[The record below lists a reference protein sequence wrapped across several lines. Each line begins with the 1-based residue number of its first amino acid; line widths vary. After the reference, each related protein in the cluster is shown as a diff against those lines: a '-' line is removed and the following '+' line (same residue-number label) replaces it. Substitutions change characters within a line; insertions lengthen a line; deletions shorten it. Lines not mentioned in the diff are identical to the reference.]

1 MYKLKINLFDCTIRI
16 PPETVA
22 ALGMPE
28 EVTFLY
34 NRDKAVLAVAAGAVR
49 FEGTGRGLPSEGMGI
64 TLKDK
69 WEEEKGCYKIDTALY
84 TMEAFSKALPYND
97 VRSAFV
103 LSGDFI
109 EKAMIAF
116 ELNSDEGESFAIED
130 LEIFENVAYIMAF
143 HADPTIPGTIEDWI
157 DEFEMFSIYQVLP
170 EILEMW
176 GTNMMTDVASKKNE
190 IPQRGK

>member
-28 EVTFLY
+28 EVTCLY

-116 ELNSDEGESFAIED
+116 ELNSAVEEENRPY
-130 LEIFENVAYIMAF
+130 LEALATQKDKRRTAY
-143 HADPTIPGTIEDWI
+143 PTTWD
-157 DEFEMFSIYQVLP
+157 
-170 EILEMW
+170 
-176 GTNMMTDVASKKNE
+176 A
-190 IPQRGK
+190 